1 MDKVQF
7 YRDCDCVLHKLAT
20 TDYSIF
26 YEELREISPN
36 YANYIIHEF
45 GERGIAQS
53 DFIKALN
60 VDRGKAK
67 YYLDTRFY
75 EQKIDEELAN
85 RKRDDL
91 SERST
96 ISAEES
102 AKWAHKSADAA
113 TRSAVSSERAWR
125 ISLMAIILSA
135 IGVIIEFFSKCS

>member
-7 YRDCDCVLHKLAT
+7 YRDCDSVLHKLAT

-26 YEELREISPN
+26 YEDLREISPD

-53 DFIKALN
+53 DFIKALS
-60 VDRGKAK
+60 VDRIKAK
-67 YYLDTRFY
+67 YFLDTRFY
-75 EQKIDEELAN
+75 ERKIDEELAN

-113 TRSAVSSERAWR
+113 TRSAVISERAWI
-125 ISLMAIILSA
+125 ISVIALVISV
-135 IGVIIEFFSKCS
+135 IGVIIEFLSKCS